1 MNAARAQEGRVDVDQ
16 RGMIVARATM
26 CVCRAR
32 GGAIRKGRGVQ
43 KREFP
48 NWELARNYR
57 VGVIP
62 KTGLS
67 EKGNCLLRQL
77 PSSVITKWGKNCLI
91 GPGGEGSS
99 PPTLVQVCEESVT
112 LTLNVPNFVS

>member
-16 RGMIVARATM
+16 RGMIVTRAM
-26 CVCRAR
+26 CVCRVR
-32 GGAIRKGRGVQ
+32 GGVIRKGRGVQ
-43 KREFP
+43 KRELP

-67 EKGNCLLRQL
+67 EKGNFLLR
-77 PSSVITKWGKNCLI
+77 
-91 GPGGEGSS
+91 
-99 PPTLVQVCEESVT
+99 
-112 LTLNVPNFVS
+112 